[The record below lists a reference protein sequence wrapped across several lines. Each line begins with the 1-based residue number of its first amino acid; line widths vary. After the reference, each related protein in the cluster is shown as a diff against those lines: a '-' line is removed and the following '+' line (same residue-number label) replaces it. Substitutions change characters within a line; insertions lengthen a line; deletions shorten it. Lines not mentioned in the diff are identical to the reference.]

1 MNLTK
6 DELLR
11 NLRNVQEK
19 YKDKTYKTFELN
31 IYAMVSDVI
40 DYLENDHFESSETRV
55 GIRGGTRGQCKTCE
69 SKFLKGISDVE
80 KEVDKYRIALDKA
93 CLLLNEAT
101 RQVYDIFDEVLE
113 EDEYS
118 WITETEEWKRYL
130 LDEIN

>member
-1 MNLTK
+1 MKLTK
-6 DELLR
+6 EECKLALKKIVSTKVVEILKDEPQALCLYE
-11 NLRNVQEK
+11 NHCNVLEK
-19 YKDKTYKTFELN
+19 LIEEYF
-31 IYAMVSDVI
+31 
-40 DYLENDHFESSETRV
+40 SSSIRV
-55 GIRGGTRGQCKTCE
+55 GTRGQCKSCE

-93 CLLLNEAT
+93 CLLLKEAT